1 MSQTLKEYIIAIG
14 NNLPLKIPMKVSPS
28 YEDDCKVQFKETL
41 ALNQRMN
48 SDLTSTQDINKITQ
62 ENNQHLPP
70 KKFLKISSENGPKS
84 RRGKTMPRIAM
95 MTSGGGFRAMIA
107 HSGAYKV

>member
-1 MSQTLKEYIIAIG
+1 
-14 NNLPLKIPMKVSPS
+14 MKVSPS

-41 ALNQRMN
+41 ASNQRIN
-48 SDLTSTQDINKITQ
+48 SDLTSTQDIHKITQ
-62 ENNQHLPP
+62 ENNQHLSP
-70 KKFLKISSENGPKS
+70 KKFSSENGPKS
-84 RRGKTMPRIAM
+84 RRGKTMPRIAL